1 MQYGIGA
8 RVLDEAVPMPEAAL
22 LVEAKAALLAQLP
35 QRVRIHHRRILAML
49 RRDLR
54 ERPQFPW
61 SCGTVT
67 ATVPVELLFE
77 ASVQVTATLYTRSPL
92 PERSA
97 RRLAVILPVIWESAA
112 LPSLLLTETMRHE
125 LATFASHA
133 FATDTPRET
142 ATILWFGGQR
152 TFGDAV
158 IREMPGGIRSTTV
171 TVAPQLLRAENASS
185 WSCAVRVTFVTPSGY
200 GPAGVC
206 TSVKP

>member
-35 QRVRIHHRRILAML
+35 QRVRIHHRWILATL

-133 FATDTPRET
+133 SATDTPRET
-142 ATILWFGGQR
+142 ATIL
-152 TFGDAV
+152 
-158 IREMPGGIRSTTV
+158 
-171 TVAPQLLRAENASS
+171 
-185 WSCAVRVTFVTPSGY
+185 
-200 GPAGVC
+200 
-206 TSVKP
+206 